1 MTKERLIYELK
12 SNMQIY
18 ASCKGIKITDEDAQ
32 ERASRY
38 VEQLSVNVRIQNI
51 KMVST
56 IVEKV
61 EMTCYFYEIM
71 FRTNMMFKNECYLND
86 KIFMIVERKVSE

>member
-38 VEQLSVNVRIQNI
+38 IEQLSENVCISKI
-51 KMVST
+51 KTLST

-61 EMTCYFYEIM
+61 ENKFYFYEIM
-71 FRTNMMFKNECYLND
+71 FKAQMMFKNDFYLSD
-86 KIFMIVERKVSE
+86 KIFMIVMKL